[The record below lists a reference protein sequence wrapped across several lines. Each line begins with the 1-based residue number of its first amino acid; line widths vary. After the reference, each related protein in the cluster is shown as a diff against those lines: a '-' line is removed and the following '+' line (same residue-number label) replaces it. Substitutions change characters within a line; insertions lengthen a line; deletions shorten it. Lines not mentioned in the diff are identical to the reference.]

1 MKREC
6 ETCIKKKT
14 LYCPNSI
21 ECMATD
27 DMPYYQNRIM
37 ILEENEKLKKELK
50 ERPKEYIFIGNAQNK
65 TRDFIN
71 NITKENTKLLNQ
83 QKEFEKYLEKE
94 INLYKNDI
102 QNFSK
107 DYKIYYLLI
116 NDLQTSKETIEEI
129 LLKYKEIIGGI
140 EDEK

>member
-1 MKREC
+1 MKRKC

-27 DMPYYQNRIM
+27 NMPYYQNRIM
-37 ILEENEKLKKELK
+37 ILEENERLK
-50 ERPKEYIFIGNAQNK
+50 RQFKEYKDNYKEELEENNK
-65 TRDFIN
+65 LSELWCDSRAMI
-71 NITKENTKLLNQ
+71 IALENQ

-116 NDLQTSKETIEEI
+116 NELQTSKKKVEEI
-129 LLKYKEIIGGI
+129 LSKYKEIIGG
-140 EDEK
+140 ENE